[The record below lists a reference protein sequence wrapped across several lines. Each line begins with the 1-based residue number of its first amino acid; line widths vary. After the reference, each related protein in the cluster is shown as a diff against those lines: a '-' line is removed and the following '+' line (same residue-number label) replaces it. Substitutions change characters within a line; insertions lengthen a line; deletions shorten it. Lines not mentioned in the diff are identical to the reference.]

1 MSTKSMGRQKQ
12 PNGVTFKAMR
22 DRARTDG
29 KVLRALREHGE
40 LTRTEVSESTGL
52 SDSTVWLSMGRLM
65 DSGKVREVEGSMRRV
80 PRGNLAHLYELGDGR
95 GRKKAAVIQGV
106 HRHPQDVALFGEYE
120 RRAA

>member
-1 MSTKSMGRQKQ
+1 MVAKTLARPKQ

-52 SDSTVWLSMGRLM
+52 SDSTVWLSMGRLI

-80 PRGNLAHLYELGDGR
+80 PRGNLAKLYELGDGR
-95 GRKKAAVIQGV
+95 GRQKVEVVKGV
-106 HRHPQDVALFGEYE
+106 HRHPQDVAFFGEYE